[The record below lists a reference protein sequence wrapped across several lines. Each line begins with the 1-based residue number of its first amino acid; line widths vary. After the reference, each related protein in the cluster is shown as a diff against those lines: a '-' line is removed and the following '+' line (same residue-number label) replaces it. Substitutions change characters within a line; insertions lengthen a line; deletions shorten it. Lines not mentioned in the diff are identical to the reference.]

1 MTLLS
6 RRQFLQAGIAGSAL
20 LACAGWLNAAG
31 ARTLSVAERE
41 MLAAVAGVLL
51 DGALPKAG
59 EARQQL
65 IERNVDGI
73 AQAVAGLSL
82 ATQKEIGELFGLL
95 VLAPARLLIAGVS
108 PPWREASPAE
118 VAGFLAAW
126 RSSRLGLLQ
135 SAYAALHDLSF
146 GAWYAQPESWTDI
159 GYPGPPE
166 ILV

>member
-1 MTLLS
+1 MTILS
-6 RRQFLQAGIAGSAL
+6 RRQFLHAGLACSAL
-20 LACAGWLNAAG
+20 LACSGWLNAAG
-31 ARTLSVAERE
+31 ARRLSVAERE

-65 IERNVDGI
+65 IERTVDGI

-95 VLAPARLLIAGVS
+95 VLAPARLFIAGVS
-108 PPWREASPAE
+108 RPWREASPAE
-118 VAGFLAAW
+118 VAGFLGAW

-146 GAWYAQPESWTDI
+146 GAWYAQPESWAAI

-166 ILV
+166 ILA